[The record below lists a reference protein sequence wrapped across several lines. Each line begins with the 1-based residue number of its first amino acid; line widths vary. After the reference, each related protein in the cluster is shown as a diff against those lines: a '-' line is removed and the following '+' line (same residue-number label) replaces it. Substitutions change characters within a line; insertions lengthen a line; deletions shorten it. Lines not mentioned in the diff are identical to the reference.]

1 MPKVVHVIGNG
12 HASNLYTP
20 QKGIKICCNLPPFDI
35 PNIALSCMVDFKM
48 MKALHEGS
56 IQNPYTWVL
65 GFRPKLYMEK
75 NSGFHI
81 KHMGHIKEF
90 YTTLPAY
97 AGKGGQGY
105 TNLNCGHFA
114 LHYTANKVAP
124 EEIHLWGF
132 DSLMDFDIRSRTDFY
147 LNSDRG
153 SMNTQRL
160 SQTWR
165 TVTHGIFDEFSH
177 IQFVVHHKH
186 DSMKIKKPDN
196 VEIVVH
202 K

>member
-20 QKGIKICCNLPPFDI
+20 QKGIKICCTLPPFDI

>member
-20 QKGIKICCNLPPFDI
+20 QKGMKICCNLPPFDI

-65 GFRPKLYMEK
+65 GYRPKMYMEK

-114 LHYTANKVAP
+114 LHYTANKIAP

-165 TVTHGIFDEFSH
+165 TVTHGIFDEFNH
-177 IQFVVHHKH
+177 IKFVVHHKH
-186 DSMKIKKPDN
+186 NSMKIKKPEN

>member
-1 MPKVVHVIGNG
+1 MPKRVHVIGNG

-20 QKGIKICCNLPPFDI
+20 QKGMKVACNLPPFEI
-35 PNIALSCMVDFKM
+35 SGIAFSCMVDFKM

-56 IQNPYTWVL
+56 ISNPYMWVL
-65 GFRPKLYMEK
+65 GFRPKMYMEK
-75 NSGFHI
+75 HTGFKL
-81 KHMGHIKEF
+81 KHAAQIKEF
-90 YTTLPAY
+90 YTELPKY

-114 LHYTANKVAP
+114 LHYVCNKIQP
-124 EEIHLWGF
+124 EEVHVWGF

-147 LNSDRG
+147 LESDRG
-153 SMNTQRL
+153 NLNTQKL

-165 TVTHGIFDEFSH
+165 GVTAGVFNEFKD
-177 IQFVVHHKH
+177 IQFVIHHKH
-186 DSMKIKKPDN
+186 SSMKIPKPDN
-196 VEIVVH
+196 VEVQVH